1 MSVSLSIQNRIIR
14 EIVPSSVS
22 TRGGIAHETVRAQRP
37 SHGSFKW
44 TLFIRSPCT
53 EVRERTDGGRGCE
66 CGRKKRKRSGEKKEK
81 KRKEKERAVVGVGER
96 QRDGWRGGAR
106 ERVGISRMDLSSN
119 VARK

>member
-1 MSVSLSIQNRIIR
+1 MSVSLSIQNRMIR

-44 TLFIRSPCT
+44 TLFIRSPST

-81 KRKEKERAVVGVGER
+81 KRKEKERREPWLVLERDKGTDGEEE
-96 QRDGWRGGAR
+96 R
-106 ERVGISRMDLSSN
+106 ERG
-119 VARK
+119 